1 MKIAVFFTYQYSV
14 NTLINSGIFN
24 REMKIYKKLS
34 EKYNIQFIFFT
45 YESHTENEFTYDGLR
60 FIPLYNF
67 LTFSNNKII
76 MFLKSLTIPFKIRNI
91 INDVDIFTN
100 TKF

>member
-1 MKIAVFFTYQYSV
+1 MK
-14 NTLINSGIFN
+14 NTIFN
-24 REMKIYKKLS
+24 LYFS
-34 EKYNIQFIFFT
+34 

-100 TKF
+100 TKFWFLDPLILKVITKKPVLTRTGYDATNFL